1 MKFTEIPDIIL
12 NRTIVP
18 NNYRAYLSKISEL
31 DAKLVEHIQNTGVSS
46 YRDKLDATRKLN
58 SIAYQVIVGDY
69 VDIDPSD
76 PKDYDSIVAIDDSE
90 CQSILGNLF
99 IKIGDID
106 WDVDRVESTGS
117 RNVPASPVEGA
128 HGFRQLFPDIS
139 ENQNYTEYDVVDT
152 SHLSNRESKDKDISF
167 AFKKVPK
174 LDPDKVWAVGHDV
187 YGRQVPIY
195 VTLPEIPRVQND
207 ITVTTDI
214 NKMSKQDL
222 LNLFPTKRLRP
233 RHEELYEKVPGFDWD
248 PILGYIPRI
257 LDFTK
262 DQIIENLIKYPKF
275 SLLFRTVG
283 EQRVSFTNFIELDE
297 GNIVPWNV
305 AAEISPDMVAL
316 PKSKIFYRDY
326 IVRRYLLERDILH
339 MEHKYPM
346 FGTFDPFMTLF
357 TTMDEYAKLGYD
369 DFESMA
375 RQCVV
380 GRVKFFQ
387 TRNPLVRGLLDES
400 GNS

>member
-18 NNYRAYLSKISEL
+18 NNYRSHLSKISEL
-31 DAKLVEHIQNTGVSS
+31 DSKLVEYVQSAGVNS
-46 YRDKLDATRKLN
+46 YRDKLDAVRKLN
-58 SIAYQVIVGDY
+58 SIAYQVIIGDY

-106 WDVDRVESTGS
+106 WDVDRAAPSNSQDVS
-117 RNVPASPVEGA
+117 ASSIEGV
-128 HGFRQLFPDIS
+128 HGFRQLFPETS
-139 ENQNYTEYDVVDT
+139 NNQTYTEYDVVDT
-152 SHLSNRESKDKDISF
+152 VSSGNRESKDRDISF

-233 RHEELYEKVPGFDWD
+233 RHEELYEQVPGFDWD

-339 MEHKYPM
+339 VEHRYPM

-357 TTMDEYAKLGYD
+357 TTMDEYSKLGYS

-400 GNS
+400 RNS